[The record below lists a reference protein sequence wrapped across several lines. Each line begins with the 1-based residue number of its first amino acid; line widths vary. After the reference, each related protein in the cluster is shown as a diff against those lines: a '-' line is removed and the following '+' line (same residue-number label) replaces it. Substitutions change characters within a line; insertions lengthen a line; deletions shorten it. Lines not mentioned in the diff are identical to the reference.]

1 MVPIFSIQS
10 WFSLIIHSASPYLT
24 AFRDLYEAFVLSSF
38 VYYIIE
44 LCGGEDQLVAK
55 LRMKDPQHGNHNC
68 LLQSQCGHWQMGRPF
83 LLNCKYGVL
92 QFVFFKIIT
101 TIIVIILHSMD
112 NWHKG
117 EWGWNSSYTYLAV
130 IMNMSIGY
138 ALYCLVKLYFVTK
151 DDLKEWNPVW
161 KFLCIKGIIFF
172 TFWQTFLIQILYSV
186 GVIKGFGDWDAAMVA
201 DGLPDFLICIE
212 MLGFAVLHLF
222 AFPHTDYLHYLQRHN
237 QLSSTHKS
245 GDGAAA
251 GGSILSSPF
260 RRRAPT
266 PGRNN
271 DTETETLFLFDQDN
285 NVVNDS
291 SIDTEYQPPTVRQL
305 DRPMSVSR
313 ALLGAVNP
321 SETLSDIAR
330 MGRGGSVVV
339 GSGEG
344 SSLGRGGNSNEGG
357 AGGPLSDSEVIF
369 SLDQAEGI

>member
-1 MVPIFSIQS
+1 
-10 WFSLIIHSASPYLT
+10 
-24 AFRDLYEAFVLSSF
+24 
-38 VYYIIE
+38 
-44 LCGGEDQLVAK
+44 
-55 LRMKDPQHGNHNC
+55 
-68 LLQSQCGHWQMGRPF
+68 MGRPF

-172 TFWQTFLIQILYSV
+172 TFWQNFLIQILYSV
-186 GVIKGFGDWDAAMVA
+186 GVIKGFGDWDASMVA

-251 GGSILSSPF
+251 GGILSSPF

-344 SSLGRGGNSNEGG
+344 GSLGRGGNSNEGG